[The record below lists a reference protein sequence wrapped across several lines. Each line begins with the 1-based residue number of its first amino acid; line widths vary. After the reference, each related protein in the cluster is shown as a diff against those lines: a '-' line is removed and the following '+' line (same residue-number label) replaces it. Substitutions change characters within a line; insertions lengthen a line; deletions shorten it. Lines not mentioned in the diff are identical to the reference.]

1 MQIFNKP
8 DSADTMWTSLEPY
21 REKIVRAINNSFASF
36 FMGRFNAASDQGFHY
51 LLTDYN
57 IKY

>member
-21 REKIVRAINNSFASF
+21 REKIVLVITNHLTHISLASF
-36 FMGRFNAASDQGFHY
+36 LWD
-51 LLTDYN
+51 T
-57 IKY
+57 